1 MLGTSQGA
9 PIRDIALAGAV
20 AAGVLLGGAG
30 FSDAAAET
38 HSFSVTES
46 VLSET
51 FGYAQF
57 NPALGTLTQVTI
69 STPQY
74 GANHLSIVEL
84 LGGEFGNSVSASQS
98 GTFLVTGPNGVLMSS
113 SFSSSTQ
120 CMSEGF
126 PGDCSNSDFG
136 SHSPNDLSAS
146 AIYTAAGD
154 LAAFIGNGTV
164 DLTVAIDG
172 YQASIVPSLP
182 GFPAGDSSGSLN
194 VASYSPTIQ
203 VEYTFTATVDTPE
216 PASLALMGVGLL
228 GLAWRRRR

>member
-1 MLGTSQGA
+1 MFGPAQGA
-9 PIRDIALAGAV
+9 PVRDIALAGAV

-38 HSFSVTES
+38 HSFFVTES
-46 VLSET
+46 SQSET

-69 STPQY
+69 STSEY
-74 GANHLSIVEL
+74 GSGHLSIVEL

-113 SFSSSTQ
+113 NFSSSTQ
-120 CMSEGF
+120 CMSEGM
-126 PGDCSNSDFG
+126 PGDCSNADFG
-136 SHSPNDLSAS
+136 SHAPNDLSAS

-172 YQASIVPSLP
+172 YQASILP
-182 GFPAGDSSGSLN
+182 FLPDFPAGDFSGSMN

-203 VEYTFTATVDTPE
+203 VQYTYTAVVDTPE

-228 GLAWRRRR
+228 GLALRRRR